1 MQQQAQSHSKPQSEG
16 VNMMTLASLYSIF
29 GANLNLCIPNATK
42 GLQDLSQ
49 RILN

>member
-16 VNMMTLASLYSIF
+16 VNMMTLAFLYSIF

-42 GLQDLSQ
+42 GYK
-49 RILN
+49 ILASVF